1 MRGFSSES
9 AAQDRE
15 LKPAEGALN
24 IMTTTLFLRIASAIS
39 LIFMLGHTTGGLRK
53 WSPMGDNE
61 VLKAMTAV
69 RFDAMG
75 ANRSYLDFYMGF
87 GWSISVAM
95 LMQTVLL
102 WQMASLARADAP
114 SVRPMIGVIAIATIA
129 SGLIAWRFIFPLP
142 ALFSSALV
150 IALAVAYVVAR

>member
-1 MRGFSSES
+1 MS
-9 AAQDRE
+9 
-15 LKPAEGALN
+15 L
-24 IMTTTLFLRIASAIS
+24 LFT
-39 LIFMLGHTTGGLRK
+39 LGHTAGGLRK
-53 WSPMGDNE
+53 WSPMGDND
-61 VLKAMTAV
+61 VLKAMTTV

-102 WQMASLARADAP
+102 WQMASLARTDAA
-114 SVRPMIGVIAIATIA
+114 SVRPMIAVIGIATIA
-129 SGLIAWRFIFPLP
+129 SGVIGWRFIFPLP

-150 IALAVAYVVAR
+150 IALAAAYVVAR

>member
-1 MRGFSSES
+1 
-9 AAQDRE
+9 
-15 LKPAEGALN
+15 
-24 IMTTTLFLRIASAIS
+24 MTTTFFLRIASAIS
-39 LIFMLGHTTGGLRK
+39 LLFMLGHTAGGLQK

-69 RFDAMG
+69 RFDVMG
-75 ANRSYLDFYMGF
+75 ANRSYLDFFMGF

-102 WQMASLARADAP
+102 WQMASLARTTAA
-114 SVRPMIGVIAIATIA
+114 SVRPMIAVIAVATIA
-129 SGLIAWRFIFPLP
+129 SGVIAWRFIFLLP

-150 IALAVAYVVAR
+150 IALAAAYVLAH